1 MIVLMHTDAS
11 WDHADPSS
19 ILNAT
24 LCWTIPNAAL
34 STFFFISGYLLFVGR
49 QTFGPSEYFH
59 QLRRRVAS
67 LLIPY
72 FIWIIIGYA
81 CTLAVNGPDSVSH
94 FSGIVEIFWA
104 KGFNMTEHS
113 LLGYDSVPLGYPSGH
128 TVLWFVRDL
137 MIMTLLSPVI
147 WWLAKLLRLWIF
159 PLILA
164 GILLHAG
171 LPGLE
176 NHTVCY
182 FSLGAAFAI
191 FGIDPTAFV
200 RRRPVVI
207 ITAWA
212 ILCAAGSAAIY
223 RYDMNH
229 ILTGPKV
236 VLLRDLIV
244 LSGVFALFAI
254 ASLSLRPRG
263 SDEDRVST
271 PFNRLMLT
279 LAPAGFF
286 IYVVHTLAI
295 VEAFSRITDP
305 LVPEKWQT
313 FTAFIYFTVARLSL
327 IPMLYFALA
336 RVAPRTL
343 AVITGG
349 RTPRR
354 PAPAPVSAI

>member
-1 MIVLMHTDAS
+1 MIVLMHTEAS

-19 ILNAT
+19 ILNAS
-24 LCWTIPNAAL
+24 LCWTIPMAARAAFL
-34 STFFFISGYLLFVGR
+34 FISGYLLFAGR
-49 QTFGPSEYFH
+49 QTFGPHDYLHS
-59 QLRRRVAS
+59 LRRRVTS

-72 FIWIIIGYA
+72 FIWIIIGYSCA
-81 CTLAVNGPDSVSH
+81 LAVDGPEAVSH
-94 FSGIVEIFWA
+94 LSGIVEIFWA
-104 KGFNMTEHS
+104 KGFNMAEHS
-113 LLGYDSVPLGYPSGH
+113 QLGYDCVPLGYPGGYA
-128 TVLWFVRDL
+128 VMWFVRNL

-176 NHTVCY
+176 NRTVCY

-191 FGIDPTAFV
+191 CGIDPTAFV

-207 ITAWA
+207 ITVWA
-212 ILCAAGSAAIY
+212 ILCAAGSAAVY

-236 VLLRDLIV
+236 MLLRDLIV

-263 SDEDRVST
+263 SAEDRVST

-286 IYVVHTLAI
+286 IYVVHPLAI

-349 RTPRR
+349 RTPRH

>member
-1 MIVLMHTDAS
+1 MIVFMHTEAS

-19 ILNAT
+19 ILNAS
-24 LCWTIPNAAL
+24 LCWTISLAAL
-34 STFFFISGYLLFVGR
+34 STFFFISGYLLFAGR
-49 QTFGPSEYFH
+49 QTFGPSDYFH
-59 QLRRRVAS
+59 SLRRRVAS

-72 FIWIIIGYA
+72 LIWITIGYA
-81 CTLAVNGPDSVSH
+81 CTLAVDSPDSVSH
-94 FSGIVEIFWA
+94 FSDIAEIFWA

-113 LLGYDSVPLGYPSGH
+113 LLGYDSVPLGYPGGRD
-128 TVLWFVRDL
+128 VLWFVRDL

-176 NHTVCY
+176 NRTVCY
-182 FSLGAAFAI
+182 FSLGAEFAI
-191 FGIDPTAFV
+191 YKTDPTAFI

-212 ILCAAGSAAIY
+212 ILCAAGSAAVY

-236 VLLRDLIV
+236 MLLRDLTA

-263 SDEDRVST
+263 SAEDHAST
-271 PFNRLMLT
+271 PVNRLMLK

-286 IYVVHTLAI
+286 IYVVHPLAI

-305 LVPEKWQT
+305 LLPEKWQT
-313 FTAFIYFTVARLSL
+313 FTAFIYFTVARLTL
-327 IPMLYFALA
+327 IPQHYFVLA
-336 RVAPRTL
+336 RVAHRTL

-354 PAPAPVSAI
+354 PAPARVDAV